1 MDTRLK
7 KNNDETLP
15 FKAEPVP
22 GAGLAAAG
30 LAAVLAAG
38 LAAGLAATTFFGAI
52 LFNF

>member
-1 MDTRLK
+1 MILVEKRRAV
-7 KNNDETLP
+7 P

-30 LAAVLAAG
+30 LAADLAAG
-38 LAAGLAATTFFGAI
+38 LAAATFFAGAI